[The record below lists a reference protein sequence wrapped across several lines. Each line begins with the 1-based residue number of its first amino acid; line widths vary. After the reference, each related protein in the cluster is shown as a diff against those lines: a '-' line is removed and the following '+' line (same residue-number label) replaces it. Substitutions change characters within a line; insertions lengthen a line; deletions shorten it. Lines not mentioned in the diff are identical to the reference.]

1 MKTKKSII
9 YSTILFMAV
18 SIFKTNVIHAQTI
31 TKTPLTQETAQ
42 AIAEGKI
49 KLESGK
55 LDSLLFGQSAL
66 LPNEDSDQD
75 GLLNKQELYTY
86 TKNGKTF
93 YGYNAHPKLYDTDG
107 DGYKDSDEVKK
118 TAGTNPLKWDISPRD
133 MALFMELVYRDDDYI
148 RKVLN
153 DKLATIDNH
162 EGRLEYTLMHNELA
176 PYWKVKDTYH
186 HSNGFDAVLFE
197 NVSELPFI
205 ISNQVQVLGIRGT
218 KGAGDLDDDTAIAFK
233 TVPKQVDSLEAT
245 LRNYR
250 DRNQAGQN
258 YVNNL
263 YITGHSLGG
272 YLSEWGAITSKR
284 EGLNFF
290 RQNYTFNAPKIS
302 GNIFMNWVNDRGRYG
317 DELTDRG
324 ISIHYKTENDG
335 LISMIG
341 NFYGSKSIGNS
352 AAGHG
357 SRSYFEERMN
367 NIHRTHQI
375 PGFTVGRRRNIHQT
389 GYKDPNLA
397 NLRIFDNAAPNIS
410 ISEGQKI
417 FLWKYEEG
425 DTQPR
430 YEIPITGDET
440 PTTIETISMYGNRHQ
455 ATASNVGELR
465 FEINNSTSKLVIT
478 GKANI
483 NEGEYNRVL
492 KIEDYPH
499 TLFTNNIKFVVMS
512 ARPTREKIVRKL
524 GQPINI
530 DNEML
535 EFAVTT
541 NTNNYR
547 LLPNEMPRYRLV
559 NPIQASYPVGT
570 HRIPVEVTNASG
582 FKKIIH
588 LTLEITQDPSQTPES
603 INQTY
608 SEISG
613 QQIEVTFRNQLE
625 NQTEL
630 VLMKQNAQNQ
640 KIALTKQN
648 NMPYTATKYQNKY
661 IFDIDKSILRHG
673 EAYFIKVKEP
683 NKSETI
689 VPVTL
694 DLQAPELPAIDN
706 RHLILFRNT
715 LYYDFITNEEI
726 IIKQNDKISAI
737 TKKVQGQKY
746 HYTVMTD
753 PLLEQQG
760 LQLLDLYGNMVIYQ
774 QQSETRGK
782 VDIQRPIRNQKKL
795 VLTASDNNIKGT
807 ITVLKTNMQPH
818 IQKITLQK
826 GQNVIAVDT
835 LKKGDIVTV
844 QMNGMPPIKFT
855 VR

>member
-1 MKTKKSII
+1 MKAKKSIV
-9 YSTILFMAV
+9 YSTILFIAV
-18 SIFKTNVIHAQTI
+18 SILKTNVLHAQTI
-31 TKTPLTQETAQ
+31 TKVPLTLEAAQ

-55 LDSLLFGQSAL
+55 LDSLLHGNSVL
-66 LPNEDSDQD
+66 IPNEDSDQD
-75 GLLNKQELYTY
+75 GLLNKQELFTY

-93 YGYNAHPKLYDTDG
+93 YGYNSHPKLYDTDG

-133 MALFMELVYRDDDYI
+133 MALFMELVYRDDEYI
-148 RKVLN
+148 RQVLN
-153 DKLATIDNH
+153 DKVETINNH

-218 KGAGDLDDDTAIAFK
+218 KGAGDLDDDTAIMFR
-233 TVPKQVDSLEAT
+233 TVPKQVDSLEST

-284 EGLNFF
+284 EGLDFF

-302 GNIFMNWVNDRGRYG
+302 GNIFVNWVNDRARLG

-324 ISIHYKTENDG
+324 ISVHYKTENDG
-335 LISMIG
+335 LIAQIG

-367 NIHRTHQI
+367 NIHRTHQLR
-375 PGFTVGRRRNIHQT
+375 GFTVGRRGSIHQT
-389 GYKDPNLA
+389 GYKDPVLA
-397 NLRIFDNAAPNIS
+397 NLRIFDNAAPNIN

-425 DTQPR
+425 DVQPR
-430 YEIPITGDET
+430 YEIPITNEEN
-440 PTTIETISMYGNRHQ
+440 PITIETINMYGNRNQ
-455 ATASNVGELR
+455 ATASNIGELR
-465 FEINNSTSKLVIT
+465 FETNNTTSKLVLT
-478 GKANI
+478 GKANV

-499 TLFTNNIKFVVMS
+499 TIFTNNIKFVVMS
-512 ARPTREKIVRKL
+512 VRPTRNKIVRKL

-535 EFAVTT
+535 EFALTA

-547 LLPNEMPRYRLV
+547 LLPNETPRYRLV
-559 NPIQASYPVGT
+559 NPIQVSYPVGT
-570 HRIPVEVTNASG
+570 HLIPVEATNASG
-582 FKKIIH
+582 LKKIIN
-588 LTLEITQDPSQTPES
+588 LTLEITQDPSQTPET
-603 INQTY
+603 INQVY
-608 SEISG
+608 SETNG
-613 QQIEVTFRNQLE
+613 QQIEVTFRSQLDA
-625 NQTEL
+625 QTQL
-630 VLMKQNAQNQ
+630 VLMKQNDQNQ
-640 KIALTKQN
+640 KIQLMKQN
-648 NMPYTATKYQNKY
+648 LPYAATKHENKY
-661 IFDIDKSILRHG
+661 IFDIDKTILRHG
-673 EAYFIKVKEP
+673 ESYFIKVKEP

-694 DLQAPELPAIDN
+694 DLQAPELPTIN
-706 RHLILFRNT
+706 TGHLILFKNK

-726 IIKQNDKISAI
+726 IIKQNDKIQSI
-737 TKKVQGQKY
+737 TKKVQDQKY
-746 HYTVMTD
+746 RYYVVSDT
-753 PLLEQQG
+753 LLEQQG
-760 LQLLDLYGNMVIYQ
+760 LQLLDLLGNMVVYQ
-774 QQSETRGK
+774 PQSETRGK

-807 ITVLKTNMQPH
+807 ITILKATTQSYT
-818 IQKITLQK
+818 QKITLKK
-826 GQNVIAVDT
+826 GQNIITVDA
-835 LKKGDIVTV
+835 LKKGDVVTI
-844 QMNGMPPIKFT
+844 QMNGTPPIKFT